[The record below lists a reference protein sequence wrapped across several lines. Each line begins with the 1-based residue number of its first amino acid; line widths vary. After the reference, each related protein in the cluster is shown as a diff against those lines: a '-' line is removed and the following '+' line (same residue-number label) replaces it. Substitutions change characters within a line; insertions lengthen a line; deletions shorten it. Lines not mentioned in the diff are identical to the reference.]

1 MTKED
6 AYEEIR
12 KDLQEQ
18 REELLREAEKVL
30 NDLPGE
36 LNYPD
41 MGDQAT
47 DESNRSFMLRLR
59 ERERK
64 LLAKIE
70 DAIERID
77 TKNYGICEECGSEI
91 SIKRLKAR
99 PVTSLCIDCKTLQEE
114 EEKKRGT

>member
-1 MTKED
+1 MTKEE
-6 AYEEIR
+6 AYEEIK
-12 KDLQEQ
+12 KDLQSQ
-18 REELLREAEKVL
+18 RNELLKEAEKAL

-47 DESNRSFMLRLR
+47 DESNRSFMLRLK

-64 LLAKIE
+64 LLSKIE

-77 TKNYGICEECGSEI
+77 SGNYGICEECGAEI
-91 SIKRLKAR
+91 TIKRLKAR
-99 PVTSLCIDCKTLQEE
+99 PVTTRCIECKTLQEE
-114 EEKKRGT
+114 EEKKRRG

>member
-30 NDLPGE
+30 NNLPGE

-47 DESNRSFMLRLR
+47 DESNRSFMLRLK